1 MSEHSGHNHDFLTRI
16 TASFVDSK
24 LVPLVIVFAIF
35 LGVFAVLQFAF
46 SPASLIGMLTI
57 LVLGIRYGS
66 DMYFE
71 AALLIALAGFVSS
84 AALAKFLLRGE
95 VIE

>member
-1 MSEHSGHNHDFLTRI
+1 MSPVLSAAIVATLACYAIAMALAVVRLLRGPGAEDRVLALDFLY
-16 TASFVDSK
+16 VN
-24 LVPLVIVFAIF
+24 
-35 LGVFAVLQFAF
+35 
-46 SPASLIGMLTI
+46 GMLAI

>member
-1 MSEHSGHNHDFLTRI
+1 MSPFLSAAIVATLACYAVAMALALVRGPGAEDRVLALDFLY
-16 TASFVDSK
+16 V
-24 LVPLVIVFAIF
+24 
-35 LGVFAVLQFAF
+35 
-46 SPASLIGMLTI
+46 IGMLTI